1 MILLKDSPRKEITM
15 SSQQPLFYIHANSN
29 MTVRE
34 LKSFLAS
41 VPDEAVIELSSEVG
55 DIRLDNFR
63 NNNNEPKLIVE
74 RV

>member
-1 MILLKDSPRKEITM
+1 M

-63 NNNNEPKLIVE
+63 NNNNELKLIVE

>member
-1 MILLKDSPRKEITM
+1 M
-15 SSQQPLFYIHANSN
+15 SSQQPLFYIHASSN

-63 NNNNEPKLIVE
+63 NNDNEPKLIVE